1 MYNIKYKDIRRNIL
15 DNITNL
21 LQTYAIKLVVS
32 LLIILIGF
40 KVIKWVKKLIRNL
53 LDKSNVDI
61 TLRPFIMSV
70 AEISLKV
77 LIILSAIQQ
86 AGVEITSFVAILGAA
101 SFAIG
106 LAFQGA
112 LSNFAGGVLLLTLR
126 IFKVGDFIEVSGY
139 TGSVEAIN
147 IFNTVLI
154 TIDNKVVTIPNGD
167 LANSSVT
174 NYTAKG
180 TRRVDLEFG
189 VGYEQ
194 DIDNVK
200 NVLYDIINN
209 HSLVLQEP
217 EPTVVVT
224 KHGDSA
230 VYFETRSWVLSSDY
244 RELKF
249 CLLEEVK
256 KRFDEE
262 GISIPYPHMEIN
274 LNK

>member
-1 MYNIKYKDIRRNIL
+1 M

-40 KVIKWVKKLIRNL
+40 KVIKWVKKLVRNL

-61 TLRPFIMSV
+61 TLRPFIMSLV
-70 AEISLKV
+70 EISLKV
-77 LIILSAIQQ
+77 LIIVSAIQQ
-86 AGVEITSFVAILGAA
+86 AGVEITSFVAILGAG

-126 IFKVGDFIEVSGY
+126 IFRVGDFIEVAGY

-154 TIDNKVVTIPNGD
+154 TLDNKIVTIPNGD
-167 LANSSVT
+167 VADSSIT

-194 DIDNVK
+194 DIDKVK

-209 HSLVLQEP
+209 HGLVLQDPAP
-217 EPTVVVT
+217 EVVLT
-224 KHGDSA
+224 GHGDSA
-230 VYFETRSWVLSSDY
+230 VFFETRTWVLSTDY
-244 RELKF
+244 RNLKF
-249 CLLEEVK
+249 ELLEKVK
-256 KRFDEE
+256 KRFDKES
-262 GISIPYPHMEIN
+262 ISIPYPQMDIH
-274 LNK
+274 LHK